1 MQLSRDLDLHPAAIT
16 GIDGVRVRI
25 GDRWLERS
33 FWVCPTGHGEWA
45 PQSFAELATGHIHE
59 LLAQQPELILLGT
72 GERSLWLSP
81 ALQACALQRRC
92 GIECMA
98 NAAAARTFNV
108 LLGEGRA
115 VLAAFLIRR
124 PQT

>member
-1 MQLSRDLDLHPAAIT
+1 MQLTRQFDEHPGAVT

-25 GDRWLERS
+25 GERWLDRS
-33 FWVCPTGHGEWA
+33 FWISQRTHGEWA
-45 PQSFAELATGHIHE
+45 PRELAAIASEHIDE
-59 LLAQQPELILLGT
+59 LLAQEPELILLGT
-72 GERSLWLSP
+72 GERSLWLPP
-81 ALQACALQRRC
+81 ALQARALQRRC

-115 VLAAFLIRR
+115 VLAAFLI
-124 PQT
+124 